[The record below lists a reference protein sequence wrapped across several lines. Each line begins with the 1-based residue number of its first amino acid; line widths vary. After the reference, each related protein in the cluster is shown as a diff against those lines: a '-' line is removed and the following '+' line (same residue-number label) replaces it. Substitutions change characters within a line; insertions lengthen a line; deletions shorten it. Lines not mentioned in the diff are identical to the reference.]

1 VTSMAS
7 EEPTP
12 TPFLH
17 RVGSAGASVASLQ
30 PTHRGLRIAVG
41 VGVPAIILACLG
53 VAVATQWSKL
63 PSFEWHFQPGW
74 LVVSFAA
81 FAVLEFFQAQLWV
94 AMMHALG
101 SPLQA
106 TRGRAIWCMTLLG
119 RYVPTSVMMA
129 VSRMALAEREGAPM
143 RVSFASFVYE
153 MGLTFTAAVTV
164 GAYFVLELPALQDE
178 PWRFGALVVPILGL
192 IALDPRVFHRLA
204 DWGLHRLGREP
215 LPLSLSRTRVLEFLV
230 LYALT
235 MLIAGFGTY
244 ALAHAMHAVPSAH
257 IATCIAAYSVGYAA
271 SLVAFILPG
280 GLGARET
287 ALAAALAPA
296 LPFTVAVAV
305 AVAVRLVQMA
315 VEVAFAFVTPVLAKR
330 ATGRGIRLDAAH
342 DAQAGRVSGD

>member
-1 VTSMAS
+1 MAS
-7 EEPTP
+7 EDP

-30 PTHRGLRIAVG
+30 PAHRGLRIAVAI
-41 VGVPAIILACLG
+41 GVPAIILASLG
-53 VAVATQWSKL
+53 AAVATQWSKL
-63 PSFEWHFQPGW
+63 PSFHWHFQPGW
-74 LVVSFAA
+74 LVLSVAA
-81 FAVLEFFQAQLWV
+81 FAVFEFVQAQLWV
-94 AMMHALG
+94 TMMHALG

-106 TRGRAIWCMTLLG
+106 SRGRAIWCMTLLG
-119 RYVPTSVMMA
+119 RYVPTSLMMA

-143 RVSFASFVYE
+143 RVSFVSFVYE

-164 GAYFVLELPALQDE
+164 GVYFVLELPALQDE
-178 PWRFGALVVPILGL
+178 PWRFAALVVPVIGL
-192 IALDPRVFHRLA
+192 VALDPRVFHRIA
-204 DWGLHRLGREP
+204 DYAFHRLGREP
-215 LPLSLSRTRVLEFLV
+215 LPLSLSRGRVLEFLV

-244 ALAHAMHAVPSAH
+244 ALAHAMHAIPDSH
-257 IATCIAAYSVGYAA
+257 IATCVAAYSVGFAA

-296 LPFTVAVAV
+296 LPFTVAIAV

-315 VEVAFAFVTPVLAKR
+315 VEVAFAFVTPILAKR
-330 ATGRGIRLDAAH
+330 ATGRGIRLAARPEP
-342 DAQAGRVSGD
+342 DGGGGSGQ

>member
-1 VTSMAS
+1 MAR
-7 EEPTP
+7 EEPRP

-17 RVGSAGASVASLQ
+17 RVGAAGASVAALQ
-30 PTHRGLRIAVG
+30 PSHRGLRIAVSI
-41 VGVPAIILACLG
+41 GVPAIILACLG

-63 PSFEWHFQPGW
+63 PSLHWRFEPLW
-74 LVVSFAA
+74 LVLSFAA
-81 FAVLEFFQAQLWV
+81 FAVFEFVQAQLWV
-94 AMMHALG
+94 SMMHALG

-119 RYVPTSVMMA
+119 RYVPTSLMMA
-129 VSRMALAEREGAPM
+129 VSRMALAEREGVPM

-178 PWRFGALVVPILGL
+178 PWRFAALVVPVLGL
-192 IALDPRVFHRLA
+192 VALDPRVFHRLA
-204 DWGLHRLGREP
+204 DWGLHRLGRDP
-215 LPLSLSRTRVLEFLV
+215 LPLSLARTRVLEFLV

-235 MLIAGFGTY
+235 MLVAGFGTY
-244 ALAHAMHAVPSAH
+244 ALAHALHAIPDAH
-257 IATCIAAYSVGYAA
+257 IATCIAAYSVGFAA

-296 LPFTVAVAV
+296 LPFTVAIAV

-315 VEVAFAFVTPVLAKR
+315 VEVTFAFVTPVLAKR
-330 ATGRGIRLDAAH
+330 ATGYGVRLDRR
-342 DAQAGRVSGD
+342 AGPAPGGSSGQ

>member
-1 VTSMAS
+1 MRTMAS
-7 EEPTP
+7 EEP

-30 PTHRGLRIAVG
+30 PAHRGLRIAVAI
-41 VGVPAIILACLG
+41 GVPAIILASLG
-53 VAVATQWSKL
+53 AAVATQWSKL
-63 PSFEWHFQPGW
+63 PSLHWHFQPGW
-74 LVVSFAA
+74 LVLSVAA
-81 FAVLEFFQAQLWV
+81 FAVFEFVQAQLWV

-106 TRGRAIWCMTLLG
+106 SRGRAIWCMTLLG

-164 GAYFVLELPALQDE
+164 GVYFVLELPALQHE
-178 PWRFGALVVPILGL
+178 PWRFAALVVPVIGL
-192 IALDPRVFHRLA
+192 VALDPRVFHRLA
-204 DWGLHRLGREP
+204 NYAFHRLGRDP
-215 LPLSLSRTRVLEFLV
+215 LPVSLSRGRVLEFLA
-230 LYALT
+230 LYAVT

-244 ALAHAMHAVPSAH
+244 ALAHAMHAIPDSQ
-257 IATCIAAYSVGYAA
+257 IATCVAAYSVGFAA

-296 LPFTVAVAV
+296 LPFTVAIAV

-315 VEVAFAFVTPVLAKR
+315 VEVAFAFVMPVLAKR
-330 ATGRGIRLDAAH
+330 ATGRGIRLATRPEPD
-342 DAQAGRVSGD
+342 GTGSGQ

>member
-1 VTSMAS
+1 MAS
-7 EEPTP
+7 EDP

-30 PTHRGLRIAVG
+30 PAHRGLRIAVAI
-41 VGVPAIILACLG
+41 GVPAIILASLG
-53 VAVATQWSKL
+53 AAVATQWSKL
-63 PSFEWHFQPGW
+63 PSFDWHFQPGW
-74 LVVSFAA
+74 LVISVAA
-81 FAVLEFFQAQLWV
+81 FAVFEFVQAQLWV
-94 AMMHALG
+94 TMMHALG

-106 TRGRAIWCMTLLG
+106 SRGRAIWCMTLLG
-119 RYVPTSVMMA
+119 RYVPTSLMMA

-143 RVSFASFVYE
+143 RVSLVSFVYE

-164 GAYFVLELPALQDE
+164 GVYFVLELPALQDE
-178 PWRFGALVVPILGL
+178 PWRFAALVIPL
-192 IALDPRVFHRLA
+192 IGVVALDPRVFHRIA
-204 DWGLHRLGREP
+204 DYAFHRLGREP
-215 LPLSLSRTRVLEFLV
+215 LPLSLSRGRVLEFLV
-230 LYALT
+230 LYAVT

-244 ALAHAMHAVPSAH
+244 ALAHAMHAIPNSH
-257 IATCIAAYSVGYAA
+257 IATCVAAYSVGFAA

-296 LPFTVAVAV
+296 LPFTVAIAV

-330 ATGRGIRLDAAH
+330 ATGRGIRLAARPEP
-342 DAQAGRVSGD
+342 DGGGSGQ

>member
-1 VTSMAS
+1 MAS
-7 EEPTP
+7 EDP

-30 PTHRGLRIAVG
+30 PAHRGLRIAVAI
-41 VGVPAIILACLG
+41 GVPAIILASLG
-53 VAVATQWSKL
+53 AAVATQWSKL
-63 PSFEWHFQPGW
+63 PSFHWHFQPGW
-74 LVVSFAA
+74 LVLSVAA
-81 FAVLEFFQAQLWV
+81 FAVFEFVQAQLWV
-94 AMMHALG
+94 TMMHALG

-106 TRGRAIWCMTLLG
+106 SRGRAIWCMTLLG
-119 RYVPTSVMMA
+119 RYVPTSLMMA

-143 RVSFASFVYE
+143 RVSFVSFVYE

-164 GAYFVLELPALQDE
+164 GVYFVLELPALQDE
-178 PWRFGALVVPILGL
+178 PWRFAALVVPVIGVV
-192 IALDPRVFHRLA
+192 ALDPRVFHRIA
-204 DWGLHRLGREP
+204 DYAFHRLGREP
-215 LPLSLSRTRVLEFLV
+215 LPLSLSRGRVLEFLV

-244 ALAHAMHAVPSAH
+244 ALAHAMHAIPDSH
-257 IATCIAAYSVGYAA
+257 IATCVAAYSVGFAA

-296 LPFTVAVAV
+296 LPFTVAIAV

-315 VEVAFAFVTPVLAKR
+315 VEVAFAFVTPILAKR
-330 ATGRGIRLDAAH
+330 ATGRGIRLAARPEP
-342 DAQAGRVSGD
+342 DGGGGSGQ

>member
-1 VTSMAS
+1 MTGMAS
-7 EEPTP
+7 EDP

-30 PTHRGLRIAVG
+30 PAHRGLRIAVAI
-41 VGVPAIILACLG
+41 GVPAIILASLG
-53 VAVATQWSKL
+53 AAVATQWSKL
-63 PSFEWHFQPGW
+63 PSFHWHFQPGW
-74 LVVSFAA
+74 LVLSVAA
-81 FAVLEFFQAQLWV
+81 FAVFEFVQAQLWV
-94 AMMHALG
+94 TMMHALG

-106 TRGRAIWCMTLLG
+106 SRGRAIWCMTLLG
-119 RYVPTSVMMA
+119 RYVPTSLMMA

-143 RVSFASFVYE
+143 RVSFVSFVYE

-164 GAYFVLELPALQDE
+164 GVYFVLELPALQDE
-178 PWRFGALVVPILGL
+178 PWRFAALVVPVIGL
-192 IALDPRVFHRLA
+192 VALDPRVFHRIA
-204 DWGLHRLGREP
+204 DYAFHRLGREP
-215 LPLSLSRTRVLEFLV
+215 LPLSLSRGRVLEFLV

-244 ALAHAMHAVPSAH
+244 ALAHAMHAIPDSH
-257 IATCIAAYSVGYAA
+257 IATCVAAYSVGFAA

-296 LPFTVAVAV
+296 LPFTVAIAV

-315 VEVAFAFVTPVLAKR
+315 VEVAFAFVTPILAKR
-330 ATGRGIRLDAAH
+330 ATGRGIRLAARPEP
-342 DAQAGRVSGD
+342 DGGGGSGQ

>member
-1 VTSMAS
+1 MAS
-7 EEPTP
+7 EDPP
-12 TPFLH
+12 PFLH
-17 RVGSAGASVASLQ
+17 RVGSAGATVASLQ
-30 PTHRGLRIAVG
+30 PGHRGLRIAVAI
-41 VGVPAIILACLG
+41 GVPAIILACLG

-63 PSFEWHFQPGW
+63 PSFDWHFEPGW
-74 LVVSFAA
+74 LVLSVAA
-81 FAVLEFFQAQLWV
+81 FAVFEFVQAQLWV

-106 TRGRAIWCMTLLG
+106 SRGRAIWCMTLLG

-164 GAYFVLELPALQDE
+164 GVYFVLELPALQDE
-178 PWRFGALVVPILGL
+178 PWRFAALVVPLMGL
-192 IALDPRVFHRLA
+192 VALDPRVFHRIA
-204 DWGLHRLGREP
+204 DYALHRLGRDP
-215 LPLSLSRTRVLEFLV
+215 LPVSLSRGRVLEFLI

-244 ALAHAMHAVPSAH
+244 ALAHAMHAIPDSH
-257 IATCIAAYSVGYAA
+257 IATCVAAYSVGFAA

-296 LPFTVAVAV
+296 LPFTVAIAV

-330 ATGRGIRLDAAH
+330 ATGRGIRLATRPEPEGGGSR
-342 DAQAGRVSGD
+342 Q

>member
-1 VTSMAS
+1 MAS
-7 EEPTP
+7 EEPRP

-17 RVGSAGASVASLQ
+17 RVGAAGASVAALE
-30 PTHRGLRIAVG
+30 PTHRGLRIAVAI
-41 VGVPAIILACLG
+41 GVPGIILACLG

-63 PSFEWHFQPGW
+63 PSFHWHFQPSW
-74 LVVSFAA
+74 LVLSVAA
-81 FAVLEFFQAQLWV
+81 FSAFEIFQAQLWV
-94 AMMHALG
+94 SMMHALG

-106 TRGRAIWCMTLLG
+106 VRGRAIWCMTLLG

-129 VSRMALAEREGAPM
+129 VSRMALCDREGVPM

-178 PWRFGALVVPILGL
+178 PWRFAALIVPVIGVV
-192 IALDPRVFHRLA
+192 ALDPRIFHRLA
-204 DWGLHRLGREP
+204 DWALGHLGREP

-230 LYALT
+230 LYTLA

-244 ALAHAMHAVPSAH
+244 SLAHAVHAIPDAH
-257 IATCIAAYSVGYAA
+257 IATCIAAYSVGFAA

-287 ALAAALAPA
+287 VLAAALAPA
-296 LPFTVAVAV
+296 LPFTVAIAV

-330 ATGRGIRLDAAH
+330 ATGYGIRLDRRKPAP
-342 DAQAGRVSGD
+342 QRSSGQ

>member
-1 VTSMAS
+1 MAS
-7 EEPTP
+7 EDP

-30 PTHRGLRIAVG
+30 PAHRGLRIAVAI
-41 VGVPAIILACLG
+41 GVPAIILASLG
-53 VAVATQWSKL
+53 AAVATQWSKL
-63 PSFEWHFQPGW
+63 PSFDWHFQPGW
-74 LVVSFAA
+74 LVLSVAA
-81 FAVLEFFQAQLWV
+81 FAVFEFVQAQLWV

-106 TRGRAIWCMTLLG
+106 SRGRAIWCMTLLG
-119 RYVPTSVMMA
+119 RYVPTSLMMA

-143 RVSFASFVYE
+143 RVSLVSFVYE

-164 GAYFVLELPALQDE
+164 GVYFVLELPALQDE
-178 PWRFGALVVPILGL
+178 PWRFAALVIPL
-192 IALDPRVFHRLA
+192 IGVVALDPRVFHRIA
-204 DWGLHRLGREP
+204 DYAFHRLGREP
-215 LPLSLSRTRVLEFLV
+215 LPLSLSRGRVLEFLV
-230 LYALT
+230 LYAVT

-244 ALAHAMHAVPSAH
+244 ALAHAMHAIPNSH
-257 IATCIAAYSVGYAA
+257 IATCVAAYSVGFAA

-296 LPFTVAVAV
+296 LPFTVAIAV

-330 ATGRGIRLDAAH
+330 ATGRGIRLAARPEP
-342 DAQAGRVSGD
+342 DGGGGSGQ

>member
-1 VTSMAS
+1 MAS
-7 EEPTP
+7 EEP

-30 PTHRGLRIAVG
+30 PQHRGLRIAVAI
-41 VGVPAIILACLG
+41 GVPAIILACLG
-53 VAVATQWSKL
+53 AAVATQWSKL
-63 PSFEWHFQPGW
+63 PSFDWHFEPGW
-74 LVVSFAA
+74 LAISFAA
-81 FAVLEFFQAQLWV
+81 FIVFELFQAQLWV

-106 TRGRAIWCMTLLG
+106 SRGRAIWCMTLLG

-164 GAYFVLELPALQDE
+164 GVYFLLELPALQGE
-178 PWRFGALVVPILGL
+178 PWRFAALIVPLLGL
-192 IALDPRVFHRLA
+192 VALDPRVFHRIA
-204 DWGLHRLGREP
+204 DYVLHRLGREP
-215 LPLSLSRTRVLEFLV
+215 LPLSLSRGRVLEFLT
-230 LYALT
+230 LYAVT

-244 ALAHAMHAVPSAH
+244 ALAHAMHAIPDSH
-257 IATCIAAYSVGYAA
+257 IATCIAAYSVGFAA

-315 VEVAFAFVTPVLAKR
+315 VEVGFAFVTPMLAKR
-330 ATGRGIRLDAAH
+330 ATGRGIRLNTPPEPE
-342 DAQAGRVSGD
+342 GGSSGQ